1 MVTRMRSRLRP
12 PGPATASPRGEAVN
26 RSDDHGRHNPHDRS
40 DRQPAHPQMTP
51 RRVTKLVKQ
60 TDSRKLHPAGSA
72 RTAPGRRSRALTERV
87 MALVAGSPT
96 GLTATPSP
104 RCASGGHRLQANA
117 RCPSLPISA
126 RRSSQAEAGRPTN
139 MRHFGV
145 GTFRPRARSCRQ
157 MSTMSVGV
165 VSLLGAQARVEEGP

>member
-1 MVTRMRSRLRP
+1 MVTRMRSHLRP

-26 RSDDHGRHNPHDRS
+26 SSDDHGRHNPHDRS

-51 RRVTKLVKQ
+51 RRVTELVKR

-72 RTAPGRRSRALTERV
+72 RTAPGRRCRVLTERV
-87 MALVAGSPT
+87 LALVAGSPT

-104 RCASGGHRLQANA
+104 RYASGGHRLQADA

-126 RRSSQAEAGRPTN
+126 RRSSQAETGRPTN

-145 GTFRPRARSCRQ
+145 GTFRSRARSCRE
-157 MSTMSVGV
+157 MSTMSAGLVY
-165 VSLLGAQARVEEGP
+165 LLGSQAPAEEGP